1 MKQEEL
7 RATGSLAAVFAMR
20 LLGLFMIYPVFTTY
34 AQHLSGA
41 TPTLIGLA
49 LGAYGLTQ
57 GLLQIPF
64 GFLSDRIG
72 RKPMISLGL
81 VFFGIGSVI
90 AALSTSIGGVL
101 LGRVLQGTGAVGSV
115 ILALVADLTSEEV
128 RTKAMAIV
136 GITIGLSFAAAIVIG
151 PLLASVIGV
160 SGIFWLTAGLAMIG
174 IAITWGLVP
183 NPVNVARHCDTEAV
197 PALFARV
204 LSNSELLRL
213 DFAIFA
219 LHAILTM
226 SFLAVPALLMRSLH
240 LSVRTDWIVY
250 LPVLFVSVAFMV
262 PAIIIAEKGG
272 RMKEVF
278 VAAIALL
285 AASLVALALAGGV
298 GIVVVVALIAFFT
311 AFNIMEAML
320 PSLVT
325 KVAPAGAKGTATGV
339 YSTAQFLGIFVGG
352 AGGGLAFAAG
362 GVRGVLIAAVVVA
375 LIWLAVAATMRRPG
389 KYSSY
394 LVHVTNLDRQ
404 RIGALESKLRAAPG
418 VVDAIVA
425 PNEDVAY
432 LKIDRSRFDAATV
445 AAIVG
450 G

>member
-41 TPTLIGLA
+41 TPALIGLA

-81 VFFGIGSVI
+81 VFFGIGSVV

-136 GITIGLSFAAAIVIG
+136 GITIGLSFAAAIVLG

-174 IAITWGLVP
+174 IAITWIVVP
-183 NPVNVARHCDTEAV
+183 NPVKVVRHRDAEAV

-204 LSNSELLRL
+204 LSNTELLRL

-226 SFLAVPALLMRSLH
+226 SFLAVPALLMSSLH
-240 LSVRTDWIVY
+240 LSIHTDWIVY
-250 LPVLFVSVAFMV
+250 LPVLFVSVAFMI
-262 PAIIIAEKGG
+262 PAIIVAEKKG

-278 VAAIALL
+278 VGAIALL
-285 AASLVALALAGGV
+285 AASLAALALAGSV

-311 AFNIMEAML
+311 AFNIMEATL

-325 KVAPAGAKGTATGV
+325 KVAPAGAKGTATGI
-339 YSTAQFLGIFVGG
+339 YSTAQFMGIFVGG

-362 GVRGVLIAAVVVA
+362 GTRGVLIAAVIVA

-389 KYSSY
+389 KVSSH
-394 LVHVTNLDRQ
+394 LVHVANLDRQ
-404 RIGALESKLRAAPG
+404 RIGALEAKLRAAPG
-418 VVDAIVA
+418 VVDAVVA
-425 PNEDVAY
+425 PDEDVAY
-432 LKIDRSRFDAATV
+432 LKIDRSRYDAEAV